1 VTPKK
6 ASGDALTD
14 VQIVEAAREIIEEVG
29 LDGLTMRG
37 LSDRLGVALGATYHH
52 VPTKHDLL
60 VLVGSSLY
68 DSVAYPAGDVSWDEW
83 TRSVVLDLA
92 AVISRYPGLASYLI
106 DNLDTAMPL
115 ELNIR
120 MGTML
125 SEAGFSDRG
134 RDALMVGL
142 TFLISGACA
151 AGVPSRPNPI
161 LASIDTAQALEDGID
176 MLLAGARL
184 QLAHDQHPPG
194 GPG

>member
-1 VTPKK
+1 MAPKK

-37 LSDRLGVALGATYHH
+37 LSDRLGIALGATYHH
-52 VPTKHDLL
+52 VRTKHELL
-60 VLVGSSLY
+60 VLVGTSLY
-68 DSVAYPAGDVSWDEW
+68 DSVAYPSGDVAWDEW
-83 TRSVVLDLA
+83 TRAVMLDLA

-115 ELNIR
+115 ELNLR

-125 SEAGFSDRG
+125 SEAGFADRT

-161 LASIDTAQALEDGID
+161 LASIDMERALGDGID

-184 QLAHDQHPPG
+184 QLAQEQQASRPPT
-194 GPG
+194 